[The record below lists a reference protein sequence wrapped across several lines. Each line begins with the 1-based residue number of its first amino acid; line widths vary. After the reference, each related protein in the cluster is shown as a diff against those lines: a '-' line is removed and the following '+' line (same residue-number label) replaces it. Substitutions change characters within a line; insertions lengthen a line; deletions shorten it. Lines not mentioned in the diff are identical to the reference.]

1 MTSTSQPNP
10 SRNPWRALRI
20 LPREMWILGAAT
32 IVNRIGMMAL
42 PFLTLYLTEHLRYS
56 QAQAGYVLSIYGIG
70 ALITSPL
77 AGRLSDHLGPLRIM
91 RLSLILSGALL
102 LFFPL
107 VTNYFALCG
116 LAFLWAMLS
125 EAFRPASMAIISDW
139 VLPEQRKAAFALNR
153 LAINLGMSIGPA
165 AAGFIATV
173 SFTAIF
179 VIDGVTSI
187 LAGLVLLLSAIRAR
201 VPQVAERR
209 APQTA
214 TPARTTDVFTDWRF
228 LYFMLALLPVVI
240 VFFQH
245 NSTLPLFIVRDLH
258 LPESSYGLLF
268 AMNTV
273 LIILLEVPLNTS
285 MAHWSHR
292 NALALSC
299 LFWGV
304 GFGVLMFVHS
314 FAGALLSVTIW
325 TFGEMILFPGAANY
339 VSEIAPSAR
348 RGTYMGVYQMSFS
361 SAFILAP
368 WLGTQMLERF
378 GATWLWFATF
388 VLGILSAGM
397 MWRIGEQSA
406 AKDKRNMHS

>member
-1 MTSTSQPNP
+1 MTVTSQPKP
-10 SRNPWRALRI
+10 SRNPWRDLRT

-32 IVNRIGMMAL
+32 IINRMGMMAL
-42 PFLTLYLTEHLRYS
+42 PFLTLYLTEHLHYS
-56 QAQAGYVLSIYGIG
+56 QAHAGYVLSIYGIG

-77 AGRLSDHLGPLRIM
+77 AGRLSDHVGPLRIM
-91 RLSLILSGALL
+91 QLSLLLSGALL

-116 LAFLWAMLS
+116 LAFLWAVLS
-125 EAFRPASMAIISDW
+125 EAFRPASMSIISDW

-179 VIDGVTSI
+179 VIDGVTSM
-187 LAGLVLLLSAIRAR
+187 LAGLVLLFSALRAR
-201 VPQVAERR
+201 VPHVSEAH
-209 APQTA
+209 AHKTTA
-214 TPARTTDVFTDWRF
+214 TPARTTNVFTDWRF
-228 LYFMLALLPVVI
+228 LYFMLALLPVTI

-245 NSTLPLFIVRDLH
+245 SSTMPLFIVRDLR
-258 LPESSYGLLF
+258 LPESRYGLLF

-273 LIILLEVPLNTS
+273 MIILLEVPLNTS

-299 LFWGV
+299 MFWGI
-304 GFGVLMFVHS
+304 GFGILMFVQS
-314 FAGALLSVTIW
+314 FAGALFSVAIW

-339 VSEIAPSAR
+339 VSEIAPGER
-348 RGTYMGVYQMSFS
+348 RGTYMGIYQMSFS
-361 SAFILAP
+361 LAFILAP
-368 WLGTQMLERF
+368 WLGTQMLEHF
-378 GATWLWFATF
+378 GSKWLWGATF
-388 VLGILSAGM
+388 VLGCLSAAM
-397 MWRIGEQSA
+397 MWRIGDRA
-406 AKDKRNMHS
+406 VAKNVKNS

>member
-1 MTSTSQPNP
+1 MTATSQPKS
-10 SRNPWRALRI
+10 SRNPWRDLRI

-32 IVNRIGMMAL
+32 LVNRIGMMAL

-56 QAQAGYVLSIYGIG
+56 QAHAGYVLSIYGLG
-70 ALITSPL
+70 ALITAPL
-77 AGRLSDHLGPLRIM
+77 AGRLSDHVGPLRIM
-91 RLSLILSGALL
+91 QLALLLSGTLL

-107 VTNYFALCG
+107 VTNYLALCA
-116 LAFLWAMLS
+116 LAFLWAVLS
-125 EAFRPASMAIISDW
+125 EAFRPASMSIISDW

-179 VIDGVTSI
+179 IIDGATSI
-187 LAGLVLLLSAIRAR
+187 LAGLMLMFSALRSH
-201 VPQVAERR
+201 VPHVAEAHAHKTGARPIR
-209 APQTA
+209 TA
-214 TPARTTDVFTDWRF
+214 NVFSDRRF
-228 LYFMLALLPVVI
+228 LYFILALLPVTV

-245 NSTLPLFIVRDLH
+245 NSTLPLFVVRDLN
-258 LPESSYGLLF
+258 LTESRYGLLF

-285 MAHWSHR
+285 MAHWPHR

-299 LFWGV
+299 VFWGI
-304 GFGVLMFVHS
+304 GFGILMFVHS
-314 FAGALLSVTIW
+314 FAGALLSVAIW
-325 TFGEMILFPGAANY
+325 TFGEMILFPGAANF

-361 SAFILAP
+361 LAFILAP
-368 WLGTQMLERF
+368 WLGTQMLEHF
-378 GATWLWFATF
+378 GAKWLWGAAF
-388 VLGILSAGM
+388 VLGSISAAM
-397 MWRIGEQSA
+397 MWRIGEA
-406 AKDKRNMHS
+406 DKNS